1 MSGLTTYL
9 AMGGYAAY
17 VWPAW
22 GLTALVM
29 LGLLVATWRTNK
41 AREAE
46 LKALQ
51 DLQPSRRAPRDK
63 AQRQP
68 NGVNDS

>member
-1 MSGLTTYL
+1 MNGLTTYL

-22 GLTALVM
+22 SLTALVM
-29 LGLLVATWRTNK
+29 LGLLVATWRSNK
-41 AREAE
+41 ARDAE

-51 DLQPSRRAPRDK
+51 ELQPSRRQARNQ
-63 AQRQP
+63 AQRQQ